1 MGMTIHVYSH
11 SFIVATNDRRFK
23 RIANAFVTN
32 RLVVEKF
39 QIGKPAK
46 GKTQSKGTVF
56 AAANPTRTQFY
67 LPLALF
73 EEFKLA
79 LISCGVREDE
89 YEIVYHKPKKGA
101 KVEINFIAKFKMSEL
116 QDRCLDF
123 VREDSIRRIAPLQ
136 TGKGKTALS
145 LYFMCEYGR
154 RTMITMNAKY
164 IPRWVMDLVGEEA
177 KVDLLPEDLIVVQGL
192 KELKKYIQ
200 QVRSGELE
208 FKVIM
213 VSNTTMALFHDDV
226 LENPSEW
233 KKLGI
238 KIPNDIF
245 TVLKVGFRIRDE
257 AHEHLHFNFKFDLFT
272 HCSKTLDLSA
282 TLIYDDQG
290 MERMSKIVYPLEDRF
305 DQGKWDTHIE
315 AYSVNYRLKP
325 TTKLKW
331 TQGWQG
337 PYNHNQMETSIL
349 ANNVYMSDFKMI
361 VLKLVETLFIE
372 PVLAE
377 GKKEVCLVYASTK
390 DMCTKLAAFLQSVFT
405 ELDVNRKIGGDDYE
419 ELLTADIIVST
430 PKSAGTAVDI
440 PRLGVIINTVN
451 ISSTQ
456 AVVQMAGRLRP
467 AEGIISR
474 FYYLTCLDIPQHNK
488 YHNEKQTK
496 LKGVVKSLGVIDT
509 TYRL

>member
-1 MGMTIHVYSH
+1 MGMTLHIYSH
-11 SFIVATNDRRFK
+11 SFVVASSDRRF
-23 RIANAFVTN
+23 RQIANAFIAK
-32 RLVVEKF
+32 RLIVEKF
-39 QIGKPAK
+39 QMGKPAK

-56 AAANPTRTQFY
+56 AATTPSRSHYY
-67 LPLALF
+67 LPLTLLSD
-73 EEFKLA
+73 FKLA
-79 LISCGVREDE
+79 LISCGVRENE
-89 YEIVYHKPKKGA
+89 YDIVYHKPKKGEP
-101 KVEINFIAKFKMSEL
+101 VEINFIAKFKMSEL
-116 QDRCLDF
+116 QERCLDF
-123 VREDSIRRIAPLQ
+123 IRCDPIRRIAPLQ
-136 TGKGKTALS
+136 TGKGKTALA

-164 IPRWVMDLVGEEA
+164 IPRWVMDLVGEDA
-177 KVDLLPEDLIVVQGL
+177 KVDLQSEDLLVVQGL
-192 KELKKYIQ
+192 KELRKYIQ
-200 QVRSGELE
+200 QVRSGELA
-208 FKVIM
+208 FKTM
-213 VSNTTMALFHDDV
+213 LVSNTTMALFHDDV
-226 LENPSEW
+226 LENPSSW

-245 TVLKVGFRIRDE
+245 TVLKIGFRIRDE

-315 AYSVNYRLKP
+315 AFSVSYRLKP

-337 PYNHNQMETSIL
+337 PYNHNQFETSIL
-349 ANNVYMSDFKMI
+349 ANNVYKTDFKLI
-361 VLKLVETLFIE
+361 VQKLVQTLYIE
-372 PVLAE
+372 PVLLA
-377 GKKEVCLVYASTK
+377 GKKEVCLIYASTK
-390 DMCTKLAAFLQSVFT
+390 EMCTQLASFLQVTFT

-456 AVVQMAGRLRP
+456 SVVQMAGRLRP
-467 AEGIISR
+467 AEGIVSR
-474 FYYLTCLDIPQHNK
+474 FYYLTCLDIPQHVK
-488 YHNEKQTK
+488 YHNEKSTK